1 MATATGFI
9 NPLTGFQSVVEA
21 PWVRQQRMDQEK
33 QIALATLANALEQ
46 AKIRGKSESDRT
58 AAYKEVSLEQ
68 ARRQTEDR
76 IATLAN
82 ALEQAKIS
90 GKSESDRTAA
100 YKEVGLEQ
108 ARLQNEDRK
117 SRETAAKRDERRKRA
132 LQSEARRMASKLQAD
147 VDAATEKFAAE
158 QVDPWYGPPRPAHSK
173 ENVADFRADYA
184 KKLAKANRAILNR
197 MPDVKVNEDDGTF
210 EFTGDNDLADMWDAE
225 VAKEQGALPQKPGMN
240 PGENP
245 GNNPS
250 PGAGANAG
258 GGTPQF
264 GITGPIG
271 DPNTKYYMI
280 GDSGEVIYIPRSA
293 YFKGIGK
300 PDPRNA
306 PDASGGRRPSGLGSF
321 EADMGDVESPAPAAN
336 PSPSPGVGPAATG
349 GAPQDFWSAVV
360 GAVRGMVSDLQNEP
374 TAEELDRVRA
384 AIATPAG
391 RAAIE
396 SGFSQLSNRDQERL
410 RKALS
415 RVISPNVGPGVA
427 SPGATVQKDLPA
439 VLSGM
444 GQARQGMGSG
454 MPSGGASPGVIAPV
468 LQALPGGYVVAP
480 VVGALREMYSK
491 FRNDPTPEEIARV
504 RELVATPEG
513 RAQLEAGFGALSP
526 RDQDRLKKA
535 VSMSGVK

>member
-1 MATATGFI
+1 MATSTGFI
-9 NPLTGFQSVVEA
+9 NPFTGFQTA
-21 PWVRQQRMDQEK
+21 PQETPWARRQRMDQEREV
-33 QIALATLANALEQ
+33 AMATLASALER
-46 AKIRGKSESDRT
+46 AKMVKDASLAQT
-58 AAYKEVSLEQ
+58 KAYEK
-68 ARRQTEDR
+68 
-76 IATLAN
+76 
-82 ALEQAKIS
+82 
-90 GKSESDRTAA
+90 
-100 YKEVGLEQ
+100 VGTEQ
-108 ARLQNEDRK
+108 ARLQDQDRRNK
-117 SRETAAKRDERRKRA
+117 ETAAQRDERKKRQQ
-132 LQSEARRMASKLQAD
+132 QSEARKMAAKLQAD
-147 VDAATEKFAAE
+147 VDAATDAFSKEMTE
-158 QVDPWYGPPRPAHSK
+158 PWFGKPKPKHSK
-173 ENVADFRADYA
+173 EDIAAFRADYA
-184 KKLAKANRAILNR
+184 ARLAKANRAILNR
-197 MPDVKVNEDDGTF
+197 MQDVKVNEDDGTF
-210 EFTGDNDLADMWDAE
+210 EFTGDNDLADMGDAE

-300 PDPRNA
+300 PDPQNA

-349 GAPQDFWSAVV
+349 GAPQDFGSAVV
-360 GAVRGMVSDLQNEP
+360 GAVRGMVSDLQ
-374 TAEELDRVRA
+374 
-384 AIATPAG
+384 
-391 RAAIE
+391 
-396 SGFSQLSNRDQERL
+396 
-410 RKALS
+410 
-415 RVISPNVGPGVA
+415 
-427 SPGATVQKDLPA
+427 KDLPA

-444 GQARQGMGSG
+444 GQAWQGMGAG
-454 MPSGGASPGVIAPV
+454 MSPGVIAPV
-468 LQALPGGYVVAP
+468 LQALPGVFANTGAASAPGQAWQGMGGGMPSGGFYTDVVAP